1 MLAIKV
7 FIKSKS
13 KGIEEVLLAVKSTIM
28 VKANISLFLFL
39 GSVSTLMAL
48 IVPLA
53 TTTRTTITALAASSF
68 YADEN
73 TKDHFLLEEF
83 RIHTGEVINPYKV
96 LRVSRTAGPEDI
108 KRSYRDLSRR
118 YHPDGYRNRRNN
130 DILPGKCNSLE
141 DVRDHWERI
150 KLSYEILRD
159 PKRRKRYDRHE
170 TLADPGAALKRAAV
184 NAALDG
190 VKSVGGGIFSVG
202 AFAFQKL
209 AEGAKQASKGDK

>member
-1 MLAIKV
+1 MV
-7 FIKSKS
+7 SESF
-13 KGIEEVLLAVKSTIM
+13 VL
-28 VKANISLFLFL
+28 FFFL
-39 GSVSTLMAL
+39 GGLAPLMAL
-48 IVPLA
+48 VPSAA
-53 TTTRTTITALAASSF
+53 TSRMGSRVLFASSF

-96 LRVSRTAGPEDI
+96 LKVSRTAGPTDI
-108 KRSYRDLSRR
+108 KRSYRDLSKR

-141 DVRDHWERI
+141 EVRDHWERI

-184 NAALDG
+184 DAAIDG
-190 VKSVGGGIFSVG
+190 VKNLGGGIFSAG

-209 AEGAKQASKGDK
+209 AEGKKQDTKGDQR